1 MNLSVSLDFTFT
13 PAGKRVYVWKLI
25 HTMLILFIFLATFN
39 ITGDYE
45 IGLMVVFVLAVVF
58 VFVFAGAGAIA
69 VAGAS
74 AIAVVGAVAIA
85 GAIAVADVG
94 EKNKKY
100 EISFL
105 SNALSALI
113 QMGLIWLGLYLTQH
127 IKIMF
132 V

>member
-13 PAGKRVYVWKLI
+13 PAEKRVYAWKLI

-45 IGLMVVFVLAVVF
+45 IGLMVVFAVAVA
-58 VFVFAGAGAIA
+58 VAIAVAFAFADAGAIA
-69 VAGAS
+69 VA
-74 AIAVVGAVAIA
+74 VAVAGA

>member
-13 PAGKRVYVWKLI
+13 PAEKRVYAWKLI

-45 IGLMVVFVLAVVF
+45 IGLMVVFAVAVA
-58 VFVFAGAGAIA
+58 VAIAVAFAFEDAGAIA
-69 VAGAS
+69 FVFA
-74 AIAVVGAVAIA
+74 
-85 GAIAVADVG
+85 G

>member
-13 PAGKRVYVWKLI
+13 PAEKRVYAWKLI

-74 AIAVVGAVAIA
+74 AIAVVGAVA
-85 GAIAVADVG
+85 VADVG